1 MNSSRKTATIVG
13 VLFIIGTLA
22 GVLSVVLTGPILN
35 GPDFLAAVAANENQV
50 ITAALLVL
58 TMGLALAMVPV
69 VIFPILKQHNEV
81 LALGYVVFRG
91 ALETLTVFVLVIAWL
106 LLIPVSQEFVKAGA
120 AGAAAF
126 QALGALLLKAA
137 EIGASLGAI
146 VFPLGAAMLY
156 AVLYQSKLIPRWL
169 SVWGLIAVAL
179 NFVSTGLAGVFG
191 LTPQMST
198 IQMVTNLPI
207 FLQEMV
213 MAVWLIVK
221 GFNASAIAKDVQ

>member
-1 MNSSRKTATIVG
+1 MSTSRKTAVIVG

-22 GVLSVVLTGPILN
+22 GVLSVVLTSSILN

-50 ITAALLVL
+50 IIAALLVL
-58 TMGLALAMVPV
+58 TMGLVLAMVPV

-81 LALGYVVFRG
+81 
-91 ALETLTVFVLVIAWL
+91 
-106 LLIPVSQEFVKAGA
+106 
-120 AGAAAF
+120 
-126 QALGALLLKAA
+126 
-137 EIGASLGAI
+137 
-146 VFPLGAAMLY
+146 
-156 AVLYQSKLIPRWL
+156 
-169 SVWGLIAVAL
+169 
-179 NFVSTGLAGVFG
+179 LAGVFG

-221 GFNASAIAKDVQ
+221 GFNASAIASGSAKEKAEC